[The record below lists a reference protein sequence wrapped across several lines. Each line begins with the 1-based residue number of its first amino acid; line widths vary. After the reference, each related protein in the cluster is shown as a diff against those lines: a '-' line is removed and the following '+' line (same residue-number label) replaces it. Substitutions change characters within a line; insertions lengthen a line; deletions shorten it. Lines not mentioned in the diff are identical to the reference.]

1 MIKWI
6 LVMAVVVVLLG
17 LFAPQLAKLGLWRLP
32 GDVRFTR
39 KGRDYFLPITS
50 TMLVS
55 ALLTLLLRV
64 FGR

>member
-1 MIKWI
+1 
-6 LVMAVVVVLLG
+6 MAVVVVLLG